1 MVDLWLRKRMNHP
14 VLSALLPVVL
24 LIAIGFLAGKR
35 NRISAGSVK
44 DLSNLVFLI
53 LIPALLFRT
62 MGAVHLEK
70 LDLKPVGI
78 YFLTTGI
85 IFTAVLVWQGL
96 SRRATVVALASIFSN
111 TIMIGVP
118 LVSLAYGEAALVY
131 LFTLI
136 SLHAL
141 VLLTLATVV
150 LEFAVMRERTQHAK
164 TEAGQLANNQNKSRD
179 TAASIAKN
187 VVLAMRNAV
196 IHPVPLPIIAGLLF
210 AQTGWAI
217 PAVVDRPLQL
227 LGSAF
232 GPLALVL
239 VGVTLAHT
247 QVGAHIKG
255 AFAISLVKNALHP
268 ALMAAMGWAFGLS
281 GMPLTVVIVAAS
293 LPVGA
298 NVFLFSQRYHVA
310 QELITASVAI
320 TTAVA
325 LVSVSLVMAWLS

>member
-1 MVDLWLRKRMNHP
+1 MSNP

-24 LIAIGFLAGKR
+24 LIAIGFIAGKR
-35 NRISAGSVK
+35 NWITAGSVK

-62 MGAVHLEK
+62 MGAVHLDK

-78 YFLTTGI
+78 YFLTTSI
-85 IFTAVLVWQGL
+85 IFGGVLLWQGL
-96 SRRATVVALASIFSN
+96 SRRSTVVALASVFSN

-164 TEAGQLANNQNKSRD
+164 TEAGQLAHDRD
-179 TAASIAKN
+179 TAASVVKN
-187 VVLAMRNAV
+187 VLLAMRNAI

-217 PAVVDRPLQL
+217 PAVVDKPLQL

-247 QVGAHIKG
+247 KVGAHIKG
-255 AFAISLVKNALHP
+255 AFAISVVKNALHP
-268 ALMAAMGWAFGLS
+268 ALMAALGWAFGLS
-281 GMPLTVVIVAAS
+281 GMPLAVMVVAAS

-310 QELITASVAI
+310 QELITASVAV

-325 LVSVSLVMAWLS
+325 LISVSLVMAWLGPIKVII

>member
-1 MVDLWLRKRMNHP
+1 MNHP

-24 LIAIGFLAGKR
+24 LIAIGFFAGKR
-35 NRISAGSVK
+35 NWISAGSVK

-70 LDLKPVGI
+70 LDLKPVGV
-78 YFLTTGI
+78 YFLTVGI
-85 IFTAVLVWQGL
+85 IFTGVLLWQGL
-96 SRRATVVALASIFSN
+96 NRHATVVALASIFSN

-150 LEFAVMRERTQHAK
+150 LEFAVVRERTQHAK
-164 TEAGQLANNQNKSRD
+164 TEAGQLAHDKD
-179 TAASIAKN
+179 TVANIAKN
-187 VVLAMRNAV
+187 VILAMRNAV

-217 PAVVDRPLQL
+217 PAAIDRPLQL

-247 QVGAHIKG
+247 QAGAHIKG

-268 ALMAAMGWAFGLS
+268 ALMAVMGWAFGLS
-281 GMPLTVVIVAAS
+281 GMPLTVMIVAAS

-310 QELITASVAI
+310 QELITASVAV

-325 LVSVSLVMAWLS
+325 LVSVSLVMAWLGSV

>member
-1 MVDLWLRKRMNHP
+1 MNHP

-24 LIAIGFLAGKR
+24 LITIGFLAGKR
-35 NRISAGSVK
+35 QWVSAGSVK

-62 MGAVHLEK
+62 MGAVHLDK
-70 LDLKPVGI
+70 LDLKPVGV
-78 YFLTTGI
+78 YFLTVGI
-85 IFTAVLVWQGL
+85 IFTAVLLWQGL
-96 SRRATVVALASIFSN
+96 SRRSTVVALASIFSN

-118 LVSLAYGEAALVY
+118 LVGLAYGEAALVY

-150 LEFAVMRERTQHAK
+150 LEFAVMREKTQGAT
-164 TEAGQLANNQNKSRD
+164 TEAGQLDPTLITQADSA
-179 TAASIAKN
+179 TSVVKN
-187 VVLAMRNAV
+187 VAMAMRNAI

-217 PAVVDRPLQL
+217 PAVIDRPLQL

-232 GPLALVL
+232 GPLALIL
-239 VGVTLAHT
+239 AGVTLAHT
-247 QVGAHIKG
+247 KVGAHIKG
-255 AFAISLVKNALHP
+255 AFAIVVVKNVVHP
-268 ALMAAMGWAFGLS
+268 ALMAALGWALGLS
-281 GMPLTVVIVAAS
+281 GMPLAVMVVAAS

-310 QELITASVAI
+310 EELITASVAI

-325 LVSVSLVMAWLS
+325 LLSVSLVMAWLGPV

>member
-35 NRISAGSVK
+35 NWISAGSVK

-164 TEAGQLANNQNKSRD
+164 TEASQLAHDKDS
-179 TAASIAKN
+179 AASIAKN

-281 GMPLTVVIVAAS
+281 GMPLTVMIVAAS

>member
-1 MVDLWLRKRMNHP
+1 MVDLWLRKCMNHP

-24 LIAIGFLAGKR
+24 LIAVGFFAGKR
-35 NRISAGSVK
+35 NWISAGSVK

-70 LDLKPVGI
+70 LDLKPVGV
-78 YFLTTGI
+78 YFLTVGI
-85 IFTAVLVWQGL
+85 IFTGVLLWQGL
-96 SRRATVVALASIFSN
+96 SRRGTVIALASIFSN

-141 VLLTLATVV
+141 VLLTIATVV
-150 LEFAVMRERTQHAK
+150 LEFAVVHERTQHAK
-164 TEAGQLANNQNKSRD
+164 TESGQRTHDRD
-179 TAASIAKN
+179 TATSIAKN
-187 VVLAMRNAV
+187 VVLAMRNAI

-210 AQTGWAI
+210 AQTGWTI

-281 GMPLTVVIVAAS
+281 GMPLTVMIVAAS

-310 QELITASVAI
+310 QELITASVAV

-325 LVSVSLVMAWLS
+325 LVSVSLVMAWIS

>member
-1 MVDLWLRKRMNHP
+1 MNHP

-24 LIAIGFLAGKR
+24 LIAIGFFAGKR
-35 NRISAGSVK
+35 EWISASSVQ

-62 MGAVHLEK
+62 MGAVHLER
-70 LDLKPVGI
+70 LDLKPVGV
-78 YFLTTGI
+78 YFLTVGI
-85 IFTAVLVWQGL
+85 IFTGMLFWQGL
-96 SRRATVVALASIFSN
+96 SRRSTVVALASIFSN

-118 LVSLAYGEAALVY
+118 LVGLAYGEAALVY

-150 LEFAVMRERTQHAK
+150 LEFAVMREKAQGERTQESN
-164 TEAGQLANNQNKSRD
+164 TRAGQLAK
-179 TAASIAKN
+179 I

-210 AQTGWAI
+210 AQTGWTI

-247 QVGAHIKG
+247 KVGAHIKG
-255 AFAISLVKNALHP
+255 TFAISLVKNALHP

-281 GMPLTVVIVAAS
+281 GMPLTVMIVAAS

-298 NVFLFSQRYHVA
+298 NVFLFSQRYLVA
-310 QELITASVAI
+310 QELITASVAV

>member
-1 MVDLWLRKRMNHP
+1 MNHP

-24 LIAIGFLAGKR
+24 LIAVGFIAGKR
-35 NRISAGSVK
+35 QWVSAGSVK

-70 LDLKPVGI
+70 LDLKPVGV
-78 YFLTTGI
+78 YFLTVGI
-85 IFTAVLVWQGL
+85 IFTAVLLWQGL
-96 SRRATVVALASIFSN
+96 SRRSTVVALASIFSN

-118 LVSLAYGEAALVY
+118 LVGLAYGEAALVY

-150 LEFAVMRERTQHAK
+150 LEFAVMRERTQRAE
-164 TEAGQLANNQNKSRD
+164 TEAGQLASVVLNTNADS
-179 TAASIAKN
+179 AASVVKN
-187 VVLAMRNAV
+187 VAMAMRNAI

-210 AQTGWAI
+210 AQTGWTI
-217 PAVVDRPLQL
+217 PAVIDRPLQL

-247 QVGAHIKG
+247 KVGAHIKG
-255 AFAISLVKNALHP
+255 AFAIVVVKNMVHP
-268 ALMAAMGWAFGLS
+268 ALMAALGWALGLS
-281 GMPLTVVIVAAS
+281 GMPLAVMVVAAS

-310 QELITASVAI
+310 EELITASVAV

-325 LVSVSLVMAWLS
+325 LLSVSLVMAWLGPL

>member
-1 MVDLWLRKRMNHP
+1 MSNP

-24 LIAIGFLAGKR
+24 LIAIGFIAGKR
-35 NRISAGSVK
+35 NWITAGSVK

-62 MGAVHLEK
+62 MGAVHLDK

-78 YFLTTGI
+78 YFLTTSI
-85 IFTAVLVWQGL
+85 IFGGVLLWQGL
-96 SRRATVVALASIFSN
+96 SRRSTVVALASVFSN

-164 TEAGQLANNQNKSRD
+164 TEAGQLAHDRD
-179 TAASIAKN
+179 TAASVVKN
-187 VVLAMRNAV
+187 VLLAMRNAI

-217 PAVVDRPLQL
+217 PAVVDKPLQL

-247 QVGAHIKG
+247 KVGAHIKG
-255 AFAISLVKNALHP
+255 AFAISVVKNALHP
-268 ALMAAMGWAFGLS
+268 ALMAALGWAFGLS
-281 GMPLTVVIVAAS
+281 GMPLAVMVVAAS

-310 QELITASVAI
+310 QELITASVAV

-325 LVSVSLVMAWLS
+325 LISVSLVMAWLGPIKVIL

>member
-1 MVDLWLRKRMNHP
+1 MNNP

-24 LIAIGFLAGKR
+24 LIAIGFIAGKR
-35 NRISAGSVK
+35 NWISAGSVK

-62 MGAVHLEK
+62 MGAVHLDK

-78 YFLTTGI
+78 YFLTTSI
-85 IFTAVLVWQGL
+85 IFSGVLLWQGL
-96 SRRATVVALASIFSN
+96 SRRSTVVALASVFSN

-164 TEAGQLANNQNKSRD
+164 TEAGQRTHDRD
-179 TAASIAKN
+179 TAASVVKN
-187 VVLAMRNAV
+187 VLMAMRNAI

-217 PAVVDRPLQL
+217 PAVVDKPLQL

-247 QVGAHIKG
+247 KVGAHIKG
-255 AFAISLVKNALHP
+255 AFAISVVKNALHP
-268 ALMAAMGWAFGLS
+268 ALMAALGWAFGLS
-281 GMPLTVVIVAAS
+281 GMPLAVMVVAAS

-310 QELITASVAI
+310 QELITASVAV

-325 LVSVSLVMAWLS
+325 LVSVTLVMAWLGPIKAML

>member
-1 MVDLWLRKRMNHP
+1 MNDP

-24 LIAIGFLAGKR
+24 LIAVGFFAGKR
-35 NRISAGSVK
+35 NWISAGSVK

-70 LDLKPVGI
+70 LDLKPVGV
-78 YFLTTGI
+78 YFLSVGI
-85 IFTAVLVWQGL
+85 IFTGMLLWQGL
-96 SRRATVVALASIFSN
+96 SRRSTVVALASIFSN

-118 LVSLAYGEAALVY
+118 LVGLAYGEAALVY

-141 VLLTLATVV
+141 VLLTIATVV
-150 LEFAVMRERTQHAK
+150 LEFAVVRERTQH
-164 TEAGQLANNQNKSRD
+164 THDGN
-179 TAASIAKN
+179 TATSIAKN
-187 VVLAMRNAV
+187 VVLAMRNAI

-210 AQTGWAI
+210 AQTGWTI

-247 QVGAHIKG
+247 KVGAHIKD

-281 GMPLTVVIVAAS
+281 GMPLTVMIVAAS

-298 NVFLFSQRYHVA
+298 NVFLFSQRYLVA
-310 QELITASVAI
+310 QELITASVAV

-325 LVSVSLVMAWLS
+325 LVSVSVVMAWLGTV

>member
-1 MVDLWLRKRMNHP
+1 MNHP

-24 LIAIGFLAGKR
+24 LIAIGFFAGKR
-35 NRISAGSVK
+35 NWISAGSVK

-70 LDLKPVGI
+70 LDLKPVGV
-78 YFLTTGI
+78 YFLTVGI
-85 IFTAVLVWQGL
+85 IFTGVLLWQGL
-96 SRRATVVALASIFSN
+96 SRRSTVVALASIFSN

-150 LEFAVMRERTQHAK
+150 LEFAVVHEKAQRERTQHAK
-164 TEAGQLANNQNKSRD
+164 TEAGQLANHKDNDRD
-179 TAASIAKN
+179 TATSIAKN
-187 VVLAMRNAV
+187 VALAMRNAV
-196 IHPVPLPIIAGLLF
+196 IHPVPLPILAGLLF
-210 AQTGWAI
+210 AQTGLAI
-217 PAVVDRPLQL
+217 PAVIDRPLQL

-247 QVGAHIKG
+247 KVGAHIKG

-281 GMPLTVVIVAAS
+281 GMPLTVMIVAAS

-320 TTAVA
+320 TTAIG
-325 LVSVSLVMAWLS
+325 LVSVSLVMAWLGAI

>member
-1 MVDLWLRKRMNHP
+1 MNHP

-24 LIAIGFLAGKR
+24 LIAIGFFAGKR
-35 NRISAGSVK
+35 NWISASSVK

-70 LDLKPVGI
+70 LDLKPVGV
-78 YFLTTGI
+78 YFLTVGI
-85 IFTAVLVWQGL
+85 IFTAVLLWQGL
-96 SRRATVVALASIFSN
+96 SRRSTVVALASIFSN

-118 LVSLAYGEAALVY
+118 LVGLAYGEAALVY

-164 TEAGQLANNQNKSRD
+164 TEVGQLAHDRN

-210 AQTGWAI
+210 AQTGLAI

-247 QVGAHIKG
+247 KVGAHIKS
-255 AFAISLVKNALHP
+255 AFAISIVKNALHP
-268 ALMAAMGWAFGLS
+268 ALMAVMGWAFGLS
-281 GMPLTVVIVAAS
+281 GMPLTVMIVAAS

-310 QELITASVAI
+310 QELITASVAV

-325 LVSVSLVMAWLS
+325 LVSVSLVMAWLGAL

>member
-1 MVDLWLRKRMNHP
+1 MNHP

-24 LIAIGFLAGKR
+24 LIAIGFFAGKR
-35 NRISAGSVK
+35 NWISAGSVK

-70 LDLKPVGI
+70 LDLKPVAV
-78 YFLTTGI
+78 YFLTVGI
-85 IFTAVLVWQGL
+85 IFTGMLLWQGL
-96 SRRATVVALASIFSN
+96 SRRATVIALASIFSN

-150 LEFAVMRERTQHAK
+150 LEFAVMRERTQHTK
-164 TEAGQLANNQNKSRD
+164 LEAGQLTQDRD
-179 TAASIAKN
+179 TTASIAKN

-247 QVGAHIKG
+247 KVGAHVKG

-268 ALMAAMGWAFGLS
+268 ALMAVMGWAFGLS
-281 GMPLTVVIVAAS
+281 GMPLTVMIVAAS

-320 TTAVA
+320 TTAIA
-325 LVSVSLVMAWLS
+325 LVSVSLVMGWLGTI

>member
-1 MVDLWLRKRMNHP
+1 MNHP

-24 LIAIGFLAGKR
+24 LIAIGFFAGKR
-35 NRISAGSVK
+35 QWISAGSVK

-62 MGAVHLEK
+62 MGTVHLEK
-70 LDLKPVGI
+70 LDLQPVGV
-78 YFLTTGI
+78 YFLTVGI
-85 IFTAVLVWQGL
+85 IFTGVLLWQGL

-118 LVSLAYGEAALVY
+118 LVGLAYGEAALVY

-150 LEFAVMRERTQHAK
+150 LEFAVMRERAQFAK
-164 TEAGQLANNQNKSRD
+164 TDAGQRAHHHD
-179 TAASIAKN
+179 TATSIAKN
-187 VVLAMRNAV
+187 VLLAMRNAI

-210 AQTGWAI
+210 AQTGLTI
-217 PAVVDRPLQL
+217 PAVIDKPLQL

-232 GPLALVL
+232 GPIALVL

-247 QVGAHIKG
+247 KIGAHIKG
-255 AFAISLVKNALHP
+255 AFAIVVVKNMLHP
-268 ALMAAMGWAFGLS
+268 ALMAVLGWAFGLS
-281 GMPLTVVIVAAS
+281 GMPLAVMVVAAS

-310 QELITASVAI
+310 EELITASVAV
-320 TTAVA
+320 TT
-325 LVSVSLVMAWLS
+325 LVGLISVTLVMAWLGPV

>member
-1 MVDLWLRKRMNHP
+1 MNHP

-24 LIAIGFLAGKR
+24 LIAIGFFAGKR
-35 NRISAGSVK
+35 DWISASSVK

-70 LDLKPVGI
+70 LDLKPVGV
-78 YFLTTGI
+78 YFLTVGI
-85 IFTAVLVWQGL
+85 IFTGMLLWQGL
-96 SRRATVVALASIFSN
+96 SRRSTVVALASIFSN

-118 LVSLAYGEAALVY
+118 LVGLAYGEAALVY

-150 LEFAVMRERTQHAK
+150 LEFAVIRERTQHAK
-164 TEAGQLANNQNKSRD
+164 TETGQLTHDRD
-179 TAASIAKN
+179 TAASIVKT

-210 AQTGWAI
+210 AQTGWTI

-247 QVGAHIKG
+247 KVGAHIKG

-281 GMPLTVVIVAAS
+281 GMPLTVMIVAAS

-298 NVFLFSQRYHVA
+298 NVFLFSQRYLVA
-310 QELITASVAI
+310 QELITASVAV

>member
-1 MVDLWLRKRMNHP
+1 MSNP

-24 LIAIGFLAGKR
+24 LIAIGFIAGKR
-35 NRISAGSVK
+35 NWISAGSVK
-44 DLSNLVFLI
+44 DLSNLVFFI

-62 MGAVHLEK
+62 MGAVHLDK
-70 LDLKPVGI
+70 LDLKPVAI
-78 YFLTTGI
+78 YFLTTSI
-85 IFTAVLVWQGL
+85 IFGGVLLWQGL
-96 SRRATVVALASIFSN
+96 SRRSTVVALASVFSN

-164 TEAGQLANNQNKSRD
+164 TEAGQLAHDRD
-179 TAASIAKN
+179 TAASVAKN
-187 VVLAMRNAV
+187 VLLAMRNAI

-217 PAVVDRPLQL
+217 PAVVDKPLQL

-247 QVGAHIKG
+247 KVGAHIKG
-255 AFAISLVKNALHP
+255 AFAISVVKNALHP
-268 ALMAAMGWAFGLS
+268 ALMAALGWAFGLS
-281 GMPLTVVIVAAS
+281 GMPLAVMVVAAS

-310 QELITASVAI
+310 QELITASVAV

-325 LVSVSLVMAWLS
+325 LISVSLVMAWLGPIKAIL

>member
-1 MVDLWLRKRMNHP
+1 MNHP

-24 LIAIGFLAGKR
+24 LIAVGFFAGKR
-35 NRISAGSVK
+35 NWISASSVK

-70 LDLKPVGI
+70 LDLKPVGV
-78 YFLTTGI
+78 YFLTVGI
-85 IFTAVLVWQGL
+85 IFTAVLLWQGL
-96 SRRATVVALASIFSN
+96 SRRSTVVALASIFSN

-118 LVSLAYGEAALVY
+118 LVGLAYGEAALVY

-164 TEAGQLANNQNKSRD
+164 TEAGQLAHDRD

-210 AQTGWAI
+210 AQTGLAI
-217 PAVVDRPLQL
+217 PAVIDRPLQL

-239 VGVTLAHT
+239 VGVTLAYT
-247 QVGAHIKG
+247 KVGAHIKG
-255 AFAISLVKNALHP
+255 AFAISLVKKDRK
-268 ALMAAMGWAFGLS
+268 S
-281 GMPLTVVIVAAS
+281 VV
-293 LPVGA
+293 
-298 NVFLFSQRYHVA
+298 
-310 QELITASVAI
+310 
-320 TTAVA
+320 
-325 LVSVSLVMAWLS
+325 

>member
-1 MVDLWLRKRMNHP
+1 MNHP

-24 LIAIGFLAGKR
+24 LIAIGFFAGKR
-35 NRISAGSVK
+35 NWISAGSVK

-70 LDLKPVGI
+70 LDLKPVGV
-78 YFLTTGI
+78 YFLTVGI
-85 IFTAVLVWQGL
+85 IFTGVLLWQGL
-96 SRRATVVALASIFSN
+96 NRHATVVALASIFSN

-150 LEFAVMRERTQHAK
+150 LEFAVVRERTQHAK
-164 TEAGQLANNQNKSRD
+164 TEAGQLAHDKD
-179 TAASIAKN
+179 TVASIAKN
-187 VVLAMRNAV
+187 VILAMRNAV

-217 PAVVDRPLQL
+217 PAAIDRPLQL

-247 QVGAHIKG
+247 QAGAHIKG

-268 ALMAAMGWAFGLS
+268 ALMAVMGWAFGLS
-281 GMPLTVVIVAAS
+281 GMPLTVMIVAAS

-310 QELITASVAI
+310 QELITASVAV

-325 LVSVSLVMAWLS
+325 LVSVSLVMAWLGSV